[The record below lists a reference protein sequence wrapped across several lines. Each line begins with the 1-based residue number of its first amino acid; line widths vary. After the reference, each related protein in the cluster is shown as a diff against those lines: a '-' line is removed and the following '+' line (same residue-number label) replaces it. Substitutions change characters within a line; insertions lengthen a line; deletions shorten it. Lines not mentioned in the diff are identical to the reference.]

1 MGAQRQLDKWV
12 RQWSQSAPDT
22 LSDQG
27 LDQTLDSLERLPV
40 WVLTRYGSIR
50 IEPMRNTLIY
60 AIRKLG
66 VKFVLVDHIHFMVD
80 EGPNERSD
88 LDSMMKM
95 LAEIAVDTR
104 THIVVVAHPRQHSS
118 SDEKHRDNRIIQ
130 MSDLKGSSGLKQLA
144 DNIMSVWRPRKAD
157 RTGVMANGI
166 GVSNVYMLKARSDFA
181 VEGSTAFKFIIEA
194 ARFEPPDPSMV
205 AMFKAAIEGEK
216 EEIGPKKTR
225 SKSTKKHWMETEG
238 DND

>member
-1 MGAQRQLDKWV
+1 
-12 RQWSQSAPDT
+12 
-22 LSDQG
+22 
-27 LDQTLDSLERLPV
+27 
-40 WVLTRYGSIR
+40 
-50 IEPMRNTLIY
+50 
-60 AIRKLG
+60 
-66 VKFVLVDHIHFMVD
+66 
-80 EGPNERSD
+80 
-88 LDSMMKM
+88 
-95 LAEIAVDTR
+95 
-104 THIVVVAHPRQHSS
+104 
-118 SDEKHRDNRIIQ
+118 